1 MDSPT
6 PTTVWSVLN
15 SAFALWFLS
24 SVVIAGLTTVYTLYQ
39 KNRTEKTDQA
49 GHRRRLNIEIGNRIA
64 GGLIALRLDR
74 QRIAGGSVYYA
85 GAIYG
90 EALSYLNNRVMDG
103 ANRLDFSIY
112 PEYRWQSF
120 RPLLFDLSAF
130 VAPSELP
137 DLRNADAT
145 YAKLEDLADRACIA
159 ESGSTQ
165 PPNAS
170 QTLSAV
176 EDAILILQ
184 QLQMHPSWKTQ
195 L

>member
-1 MDSPT
+1 MDSPS
-6 PTTVWSVLN
+6 PTTLWSVLN

-24 SVVIAGLTTVYTLYQ
+24 SVVVAGLTTALTLYQ
-39 KNRTEKTDQA
+39 KNRTEKTEKA
-49 GHRRRLNIEIGNRIA
+49 EHRRRLNIEIGNRIA

-74 QRIAGGSVYYA
+74 QRIASGSAYYA

-103 ANRLDFSIY
+103 SNRLDFSIY

-130 VAPSELP
+130 VTQSELP
-137 DLRNADAT
+137 DLRKADAT
-145 YAKLEDLADRACIA
+145 YAKLEDLTDRACIA
-159 ESGSTQ
+159 ENGSTQ
-165 PPNAS
+165 TPEAS

-176 EDAILILQ
+176 EDSILILQ
-184 QLQMHPSWKTQ
+184 HLQAYPSWKNQ